1 MSNILNPTKPVGIPV
16 GKDAGVDLAGRVV
29 VVPVEWAG
37 LATRMAARGAT
48 VVLVGPDA
56 GALGRLAA
64 TIEAATIE
72 AAGAGRPA
80 VFVADGSDES
90 LDALAAF
97 VSELFKS

>member
-64 TIEAATIE
+64 TIEAA
-72 AAGAGRPA
+72 GAGRPA